1 MKEESGISMDEA
13 SSFQGEGSSTLSQE
27 NDIITSLDMDTN
39 ATGTTSNHSPVR
51 RREDSSTSAT
61 DSHEEPIE
69 YEEEYEKDSKG
80 RRQLTNPTNLSSL
93 TTSMNATI
101 RRTMQNPL
109 VQKLVSLIVS
119 IVVLLLM
126 KRLMKPSL
134 LHEFLIWM
142 ENHPIKGLVAYL
154 IIYPLHMV
162 LILPGTP
169 LCMGAGFVFK
179 VQYGWFV
186 GVSFCSIVT
195 LFGSLLGSL
204 LCFLLGR
211 YCFRKSVRRWSKRYP
226 IFDPIDHAV
235 SENGFN
241 IMALI
246 YLTPAVPL
254 GPISYMMGTTSMDI
268 FDFAKAKIAALP
280 MTALYVYLGAATG
293 TLMMEGEYMG
303 ENSEGAAGNDERKG
317 TLHKANME
325 ELSLSPKLVAI
336 GIMFSILSIAII
348 SIKMKKELQKILDQQ
363 KGKKPKDDKEEEDD
377 VETPRPASATIPK
390 IGKTRQR
397 QRQR

>member
-1 MKEESGISMDEA
+1 MMKEATTTSIDEA
-13 SSFQGEGSSTLSQE
+13 SIYQDEESSTLTPDSIILKSLE
-27 NDIITSLDMDTN
+27 IDIN
-39 ATGTTSNHSPVR
+39 ASGNHSPVR
-51 RREDSSTSAT
+51 RREDKSTSAT
-61 DSHEEPIE
+61 NGQEDALE
-69 YEEEYEKDSKG
+69 YEEEYEKDSKA
-80 RRQLTNPTNLSSL
+80 RHQPTNPTNLSHIA
-93 TTSMNATI
+93 TSMNAAV
-101 RRTMQNPL
+101 RRAMQNPL
-109 VQKLVSLIVS
+109 VQKLLSLIVS
-119 IVVLLLM
+119 ILFVLLL

-179 VQYGWFV
+179 VQYGWLV

-211 YCFRKSVRRWSKRYP
+211 HCFRKAVRRWSKRYP

-235 SENGFN
+235 SENGFK

-254 GPISYMMGTTSMDI
+254 GPMSYMMGTTSMDI

-293 TLMMEGEYMG
+293 TLMMEGDYMG
-303 ENSEGAAGNDERKG
+303 GNSEGVAENGEKKG

-336 GIMFSILSIAII
+336 GILFSLLSIAII
-348 SIKMKKELQKILDQQ
+348 SVKMKKELQK
-363 KGKKPKDDKEEEDD
+363 
-377 VETPRPASATIPK
+377 VSRFS
-390 IGKTRQR
+390 
-397 QRQR
+397 

>member
-1 MKEESGISMDEA
+1 MMKEATTTSIDEA
-13 SSFQGEGSSTLSQE
+13 SIYQDEESSTLTPDSIILKSLE
-27 NDIITSLDMDTN
+27 IDIN
-39 ATGTTSNHSPVR
+39 ASGNHSPVR
-51 RREDSSTSAT
+51 RREDKSTSAT
-61 DSHEEPIE
+61 NGQEDTLE
-69 YEEEYEKDSKG
+69 YEEEYEKDSKA
-80 RRQLTNPTNLSSL
+80 RHQPTNPTNLSHIA
-93 TTSMNATI
+93 TSMNAAV
-101 RRTMQNPL
+101 RRAMQNPL
-109 VQKLVSLIVS
+109 VQKLLSLIVS
-119 IVVLLLM
+119 ILFVLLL

-169 LCMGAGFVFK
+169 LCMGAGH
-179 VQYGWFV
+179 
-186 GVSFCSIVT
+186 
-195 LFGSLLGSL
+195 
-204 LCFLLGR
+204 
-211 YCFRKSVRRWSKRYP
+211 CFRKAVRRWSKRYP

-235 SENGFN
+235 SENGFK

-254 GPISYMMGTTSMDI
+254 GPMSYMMGTTSMDI

-293 TLMMEGEYMG
+293 TLMMEGDYMG
-303 ENSEGAAGNDERKG
+303 GNSEGVAENGEKKG

-336 GIMFSILSIAII
+336 GILFSLLSIAII
-348 SIKMKKELQKILDQQ
+348 SVKMKKELQKILDKQPS
-363 KGKKPKDDKEEEDD
+363 KKPKDDKEKEDD
-377 VETPRPASATIPK
+377 VEVPPNSTLK
-390 IGKTRQR
+390 IGKTRHR